1 MGDWQDLFGLSIS
14 PAEIVLRGTVM
25 FWFLFAIFRFVLRRD
40 VGNVGISDF
49 LFVVIVAD
57 ASQNAMTGES
67 RTVMDGMLLVA
78 TLVAWNFLLDYLSYR
93 VPLIRH
99 LADPP
104 SVLLVKNGR
113 MLTRNGRYA
122 AAVRDLPPPQGES
135 ERRGSAPADSC
146 SRTNASGAADGAGGT
161 TGAPFTAAAVA
172 LPSSAIAAVAGA
184 RMPFCTSDAAA
195 IMLTAGA

>member
-1 MGDWQDLFGLSIS
+1 MGDWQALFGFSIS
-14 PAEIVLRGTVM
+14 PVEIVLRGTVM

-78 TLVAWNFLLDYLSYR
+78 TLVAWNFLLDYFSYR

-113 MLTRNGRYA
+113 MLTRNLRREFISRPE
-122 AAVRDLPPPQGES
+122 VLMKMREQGIARLEDIKEMRLES
-135 ERRGSAPADSC
+135 
-146 SRTNASGAADGAGGT
+146 DGDIS
-161 TGAPFTAAAVA
+161 V
-172 LPSSAIAAVAGA
+172 IKN
-184 RMPFCTSDAAA
+184 D
-195 IMLTAGA
+195 

>member
-1 MGDWQDLFGLSIS
+1 MGDWQDLFGFSIS

-57 ASQNAMTGES
+57 ASQNAMAGES
-67 RTVMDGMLLVA
+67 RTIADGMLLVA

-93 VPLIRH
+93 IPLIRH

-113 MLTRNGRYA
+113 MLTRNLRREFISRPE
-122 AAVRDLPPPQGES
+122 VLMKMREQGIARLEDIKEMRLES
-135 ERRGSAPADSC
+135 
-146 SRTNASGAADGAGGT
+146 DGDI
-161 TGAPFTAAAVA
+161 
-172 LPSSAIAAVAGA
+172 SIIKN
-184 RMPFCTSDAAA
+184 D
-195 IMLTAGA
+195 

>member
-1 MGDWQDLFGLSIS
+1 MGDWQDLFGFSIS

-104 SVLLVKNGR
+104 PVLLVKNGR
-113 MLTRNGRYA
+113 MLTRNLRREFISRPD
-122 AAVRDLPPPQGES
+122 VLMKMREQGIARLEDIKEMRLES
-135 ERRGSAPADSC
+135 DGDISVIKND
-146 SRTNASGAADGAGGT
+146 RTA
-161 TGAPFTAAAVA
+161 
-172 LPSSAIAAVAGA
+172 
-184 RMPFCTSDAAA
+184 
-195 IMLTAGA
+195 